1 MNKPEGL
8 PNIYEQEEAGTSQWR
23 QPYPTD
29 GLTTDLASTNLQT
42 RFKTITQSPVFDF
55 LVGPERK
62 PMSIHKAL
70 VAAQSAVLRDLVTGS
85 TEEANSGKMVWEDV
99 DEDTFALFAE
109 FAYTGDYAKALKSG
123 LEYDSGCGDDDE
135 TDESDCIY
143 DSAPKHSSRPSDFW
157 DEYGHIKELA
167 TNKDDANNE
176 ADSPEGSEDDEKNWE
191 DYDSDESESDGDYPP
206 EEAMFQNLRFKCPVD
221 PIEAYGTYFTQS
233 PDEQRITDCKSFLS
247 HARIYVLA
255 DKYDM
260 PHLKNVA
267 VRKLQKALDWLM
279 PIEEDFHPYIADL
292 IKFIYGNTPSLGS
305 TRDPLRELVTHF
317 VAHPELRLFTKSKCC
332 VAMMRECEPFAVDL
346 WKTLIKRSDR
356 AYFGPG

>member
-1 MNKPEGL
+1 M
-8 PNIYEQEEAGTSQWR
+8 
-23 QPYPTD
+23 
-29 GLTTDLASTNLQT
+29 LT
-42 RFKTITQSPVFDF
+42 F
-55 LVGPERK
+55 G
-62 PMSIHKAL
+62 
-70 VAAQSAVLRDLVTGS
+70 
-85 TEEANSGKMVWEDV
+85 
-99 DEDTFALFAE
+99 
-109 FAYTGDYAKALKSG
+109 SG

-167 TNKDDANNE
+167 TYKDDANNE

-191 DYDSDESESDGDYPP
+191 DYDSDESESDGDYSP